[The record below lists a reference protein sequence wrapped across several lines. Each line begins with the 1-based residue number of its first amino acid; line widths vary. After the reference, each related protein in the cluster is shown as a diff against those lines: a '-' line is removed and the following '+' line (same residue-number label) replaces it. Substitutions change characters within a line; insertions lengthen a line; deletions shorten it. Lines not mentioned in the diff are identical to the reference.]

1 MLAECPAFVLHSYRI
16 DQPEPF
22 LPRRGGRALRY
33 RHGVNLSLAHLSPM
47 SAPGIQIADP
57 ARAFIDHLP
66 TIDRVIAIIARRNGL
81 TSADAD
87 EFGSWTR
94 ARIIDSDY
102 AILRKFAGRS
112 TLTTYLTVVLGNLFH
127 DYRNSVWGRWRP
139 SAAAIRAG
147 SIGIRLEE
155 LLYRDG
161 FSLRESIEVLRSG
174 GVELS
179 DLEIGRM
186 AHILPARQPAS
197 EVLDGTSGEAADHRA
212 VLALDDD
219 FTLLRAALA
228 ELPAE
233 EQTIMRLRFWDD
245 ISVADIARRLGL
257 DQKPLYRRIET
268 IELRLRTVLGER
280 GFDQERA
287 RDLLRSGAAW

>member
-1 MLAECPAFVLHSYRI
+1 
-16 DQPEPF
+16 
-22 LPRRGGRALRY
+22 
-33 RHGVNLSLAHLSPM
+33 M
-47 SAPGIQIADP
+47 SATGVQIADP

-66 TIDRVIAIIARRNGL
+66 TIDRVIAILARRNGL
-81 TSADAD
+81 TAGDAD
-87 EFGSWTR
+87 DFGSWAR

-112 TLTTYLTVVLGNLFH
+112 TLSTYLTVVLGNLFH

-179 DLEIGRM
+179 DLAIGRM
-186 AHILPARQPAS
+186 AHTLPARQSAS
-197 EVLDGTSGEAADHRA
+197 EVSLDVLDGTAGEAADTREA
-212 VLALDDD
+212 PALDDD

>member
-1 MLAECPAFVLHSYRI
+1 
-16 DQPEPF
+16 
-22 LPRRGGRALRY
+22 
-33 RHGVNLSLAHLSPM
+33 M